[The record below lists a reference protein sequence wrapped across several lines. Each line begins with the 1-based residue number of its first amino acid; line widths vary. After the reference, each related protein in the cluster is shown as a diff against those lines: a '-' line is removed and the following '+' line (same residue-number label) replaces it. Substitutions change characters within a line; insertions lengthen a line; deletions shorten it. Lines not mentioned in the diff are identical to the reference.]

1 MGDGLDLVDVF
12 GYEDIGMDLHVIR
25 RSPLIARSLQEVSA
39 ADDVMV
45 WFRSAPEAVR
55 GDREILL
62 AAVAKD
68 GYSLWHASDE
78 LKADREIV
86 LTAMSQNLQSLRYA
100 AADLRSD

>member
-25 RSPLIARSLQEVSA
+25 RSLQEVSA

-55 GDREILL
+55 GDREIMR